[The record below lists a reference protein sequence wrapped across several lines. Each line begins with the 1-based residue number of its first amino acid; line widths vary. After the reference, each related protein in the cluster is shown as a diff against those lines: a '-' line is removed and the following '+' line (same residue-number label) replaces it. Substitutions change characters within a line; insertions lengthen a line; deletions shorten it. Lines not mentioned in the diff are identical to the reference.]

1 MKIATALTWSRAMKC
16 APDED
21 LMRGASSR
29 FQHLQNLRGRA
40 HAREPRKG
48 VAHELRLELGLRR
61 SARIRGDDQVV
72 VEIARRVRSGGD
84 ADLGRAAAQ
93 EVEQQ
98 QATALG
104 AHRGAPRMISAQSF
118 FHFASSSRTT
128 AGSTNLSGSFCAGS
142 ATRRLAGT

>member
-72 VEIARRVRSGGD
+72 VEIARRVRGGGD

-93 EVEQQ
+93 DDGV
-98 QATALG
+98 
-104 AHRGAPRMISAQSF
+104 GAPRAERGIEIGAV
-118 FHFASSSRTT
+118 A
-128 AGSTNLSGSFCAGS
+128 
-142 ATRRLAGT
+142 